1 MISMNMKRILNKYII
16 PNPTNEHKPHLLRE
30 TGVLVLAY
38 VIVLAFFG
46 SMLQAKLVQSPQF
59 TAEVI
64 PSVLIDL
71 ANEDRADN
79 QLASLSFN
87 PTLAAAAKLKAKD
100 MAANQYFAHTSPI
113 EPNKTPWYWFN
124 VAGYAFTAAGE
135 NLAIDFSDSGA
146 VNQAWMESPGHRANI
161 LNSKF
166 SEIGIAIE
174 QGEYEGRPTIYVVQL
189 FGKPRAVATAVP
201 SSPEASKPAPKPEPK
216 PVSTP
221 IQIVAVTPST
231 SPAVA
236 GATAKPTA
244 PEASKPV
251 VLAEET
257 PKPQETKL
265 VTIAEDE
272 KFIAVE
278 EITTGTPEL
287 ISDAPS
293 NPASTTA
300 EVPKYSSWS
309 DRLLASP
316 KRTLEYSYIALSG
329 LILIVILLMIN
340 KEIER
345 HHLKHIFY
353 GLALLVLMYLLLS
366 ASKAVLVGDVLVK

>member
-1 MISMNMKRILNKYII
+1 MNMKRILNKYVI
-16 PNPTNEHKPHLLRE
+16 PNPSNEHKPHLLRE

-46 SMLQAKLVQSPQF
+46 SMLQSKLVLSPQF

-64 PSVLIDL
+64 PSVLVDL
-71 ANEDRADN
+71 ANDDRADN

-100 MAANQYFAHTSPI
+100 MANNQYFAHTSPYDAS
-113 EPNKTPWYWFN
+113 KTPWYWLG
-124 VAGYAFTAAGE
+124 VAGYSFTAAGE
-135 NLAIDFSDSGA
+135 NLAIDFSDSDD
-146 VNQAWMESPGHRANI
+146 VNRAWMESPGHRANI

-166 SEIGIAIE
+166 SEVGIAIE
-174 QGEYEGRPTIYVVQL
+174 HGEFEGRPTIYVVQL
-189 FGKPRAVATAVP
+189 FGKPRAVAAAP
-201 SSPEASKPAPKPEPK
+201 APAPKPQPSPEATKPAPKL
-216 PVSTP
+216 TP
-221 IQIVAVTPST
+221 LPAQTGTQVAIVTPST
-231 SPAVA
+231 SPTVA
-236 GATAKPTA
+236 GATTKPSSQ
-244 PEASKPV
+244 EASKPA

-257 PKPQETKL
+257 PKQNL

-278 EITTGTPEL
+278 EITIGTPEL

-300 EVPKYSSWS
+300 ETPKYSSWS

-329 LILIVILLMIN
+329 LILIVILLMVN

-353 GLALLVLMYLLLS
+353 GLALLVLMYILLS
-366 ASKAVLVGDVLVK
+366 ASKAILIGDVLVK